1 MTNPQET
8 EDIKGMRTYLVCEN
22 PPHYLTPVND
32 SDVPEIVRV
41 LNINKDVYFGTASFQ
56 FPFLE
61 SHALERLKMVNRYRE
76 SLKFNSHF
84 AVRASPTGP
93 FIGWSS
99 FYFPKDGTEVHPE
112 TGRPLKIAELGYWIS
127 PEHTGKGY
135 ATRSVRFILDE
146 LVFKEF
152 GCDIGRAEIFS
163 ENEASRK
170 TLLKAGLECELE
182 GKVLFIPKFNKDK
195 VLSCFAKHI
204 DNSTLSVRWQA

>member
-1 MTNPQET
+1 MTSPQET
-8 EDIKGMRTYLVCEN
+8 EDIKGMRTYLVSEN
-22 PPHYLTPVND
+22 PRHYLTPVND

-41 LNINKDVYFGTASFQ
+41 LNINKDVYYGTATFQ

-61 SHALERLKMVNRYRE
+61 SHALKRLEMVNRYRE

-84 AVRASPTGP
+84 AVRTSPTGP
-93 FIGWSS
+93 LIGWSS
-99 FYFPKDGTEVHPE
+99 FNFPKDSTEVHPD

-127 PEHTGKGY
+127 PEYTGKGF
-135 ATRSVRFILDE
+135 ASRSVHFILNE

-152 GCDIGRAEIFS
+152 GCDICRAEIFS

-182 GKVLFIPKFNKDK
+182 GKVLFIPKFNQDK
-195 VLSCFAKHI
+195 
-204 DNSTLSVRWQA
+204 R